1 MSKKIKL
8 VNSEKQATVDD
19 DNFAAASEFTWYFE
33 PASGYAFRYLNGP
46 GSAIEYMQDWVW
58 KRMAA
63 RN

>member
-19 DNFAAASEFTWYFE
+19 DNFEDANKITWYFD
-33 PASGYAFRYLNGP
+33 PSSGYAFRYLNGSD
-46 GSAIEYMQDWVW
+46 GAIEYMQDWVW
-58 KRMAA
+58 KRMVV